1 MGISP
6 GPGGTKRK
14 DKFSNKPKA
23 KVSLKHLIFFS
34 YERSAYASEAS
45 AAVAAAADDAAA
57 ALVSHL
63 GCYWTEEA
71 WRALSHPWQAWVKKH
86 YNPFLVSPWSLN
98 S

>member
-1 MGISP
+1 MGIST

-23 KVSLKHLIFFS
+23 KVSLKHLILFP
-34 YERSAYASEAS
+34 YEGNAYASEAS
-45 AAVAAAADDAAA
+45 AAAADAATLA
-57 ALVSHL
+57 SHL
-63 GCYWTEEA
+63 GCYRTEEA
-71 WRALSHPWQAWVKKH
+71 RRALSHPRQAWVKKR